1 MDSFGHNSVNTH
13 IVSQIGFDSL
23 VGRMLHDYLELLK
36 DKKLLEFNWDIL
48 EKGNANKN
56 ILIHFLALLYCYK
69 QFLQDLEDNVKR
81 VMQKFISYLY
91 EILKEIKY
99 KII

>member
-23 VGRMLHDYLELLK
+23 AGRMLHDYL
-36 DKKLLEFNWDIL
+36 N
-48 EKGNANKN
+48 
-56 ILIHFLALLYCYK
+56 
-69 QFLQDLEDNVKR
+69 LQDLEDNVKS